1 MLIAASDAWASTRL
15 RAVAILEVPRRVCG
29 GDCGG
34 GQVELCGGAFVG
46 KRCGCVLR
54 VFPRRLDKCA
64 AAIVAA
70 DECLFTVAAAI
81 ASAEELK

>member
-1 MLIAASDAWASTRL
+1 M
-15 RAVAILEVPRRVCG
+15 
-29 GDCGG
+29 
-34 GQVELCGGAFVG
+34 ELCGGACVG
-46 KRCGCVLR
+46 ERYGCVLR